1 MKLFYLVLVFT
12 VFTISC
18 ARPTA
23 RDVDSG
29 KQKLNRVITFIESR
43 QSENLESLADT
54 DELRKLYE
62 TESGKS
68 FPSGVNYVKMQD
80 GGYRLYCYIRWRNA
94 LWYTSKG
101 SSRFPE
107 GWSLDNESR

>member
-43 QSENLESLADT
+43 QSENLESLTDT

-62 TESGKS
+62 TESGKNAGWGIQVVLLYKMEKCSLVHFKRQLS
-68 FPSGVNYVKMQD
+68 F
-80 GGYRLYCYIRWRNA
+80 
-94 LWYTSKG
+94 
-101 SSRFPE
+101 SR
-107 GWSLDNESR
+107 GLVS